1 MSATADPST
10 ATRAFVGHEPAG
22 HLEPSASQLSLHL
35 QGMWVAFTVAAILTA
50 YFVVRLSSALEAR
63 EAAMAAIRQRVAR
76 QERLAS
82 VTTLAAGA
90 AHELGSP
97 LATIAVA
104 SRELERRIEALPADA
119 AAPLRDDARLIR
131 AEVERCRSI
140 LGRLAADSGQAPGE
154 TPVEVELPALV
165 VDLVA
170 GLAESQRGRLVV
182 EAVGPEARLT
192 IPRNAFLQVA
202 RSLLQNAFDA
212 GPGPVRLGLEAIE
225 GRLRL
230 RIEDEGVGMSK
241 DQLARAGEPFFSTKP
256 PGQGLGLGLFIA
268 RSLSEQ
274 MGGSSASAPPPAR
287 ARSRSSRSGRCGR
300 LREPRLPSDQVE
312 GRSLFIVEDD
322 DALRYRL
329 GRAFRAARARG
340 PGSQ

>member
-1 MSATADPST
+1 M
-10 ATRAFVGHEPAG
+10 
-22 HLEPSASQLSLHL
+22 
-35 QGMWVAFTVAAILTA
+35 
-50 YFVVRLSSALEAR
+50 
-63 EAAMAAIRQRVAR
+63 
-76 QERLAS
+76 
-82 VTTLAAGA
+82 
-90 AHELGSP
+90 
-97 LATIAVA
+97 
-104 SRELERRIEALPADA
+104 
-119 AAPLRDDARLIR
+119 
-131 AEVERCRSI
+131 
-140 LGRLAADSGQAPGE
+140 
-154 TPVEVELPALV
+154 
-165 VDLVA
+165 DLVA

-322 DALRYRL
+322 DGPALPPGAGPSGSAGSRSAKRSDAARRAQRSAVYRSP
-329 GRAFRAARARG
+329 GAARSWTSAWPGNSASGLDLVSVLRQARSGYPHRGADGLWERGDRARG
-340 PGSQ
+340 GQAGAQCIT